1 MGRSY
6 NFQRMKAIIQHE
18 DGGPEV
24 LILGE
29 ALDPQ
34 PAAGELRIRVAAT
47 ALNRADLL
55 QRRGLYP
62 PPEGASKLLGLEV
75 AGVVDMLGP
84 ETKGSGFKVGDRVCA
99 LLAGGGYAEYACVNP
114 GLVMQIPK
122 GMPFAEAAAIPEAW
136 LTAWQTL
143 TQVGKVKEGEVVLIH
158 AGASGVGLAAIQL
171 ARELGCTV
179 YATASGAKLDI
190 CRKAG
195 ATEAFDYRAGDF
207 LNPLMEATEN
217 QGVDLI
223 LEFVGAPYIESDL
236 KALRTDGRIVLIG
249 LMGGRTLEKPLDL
262 GMILRKRISIIGT
275 TLRARSL
282 DYKKS
287 LVSSF
292 WNFAEERLKDNRLDP
307 VIHAIYPWEQVQ
319 KAHEL
324 MERNENTG
332 KIVLALP
339 FKS

>member
-1 MGRSY
+1 
-6 NFQRMKAIIQHE
+6 MKAIIQHE
-18 DGGPEV
+18 NGGPEV

-29 ALDPQ
+29 ALDPK
-34 PAAGELRIRVAAT
+34 PGPGELRIRVAAT

-75 AGVVDMLGP
+75 AGVVDSLGP
-84 ETKGSGFKVGDRVCA
+84 ETKNSGFKPGDRVCA
-99 LLAGGGYAEYACVNP
+99 LLAGGGYAEYVCVNA
-114 GLVMQIPK
+114 GLVMPIPK

-143 TQVGKVKEGEVVLIH
+143 TQVGNVKAGEKVLVH

-195 ATEAFDYRAGDF
+195 ATEAFDYRADDF
-207 LNPLMEATEN
+207 LNPLMEATDN

-262 GMILRKRISIIGT
+262 GMILHKRISIIGT

-287 LVSSF
+287 LISSF
-292 WNFAEERLKDNRLDP
+292 WGFAEERLKDNRLDP

-319 KAHEL
+319 QAHQL
-324 MERNENTG
+324 MERNQNTG